1 MCVCHDCAWRPAC
14 GVRHTHPLAVREGV
28 PPRRPPYRL
37 SSERAGDARLRAR
50 TQCAMRRGAKRGRAA
65 RAGGGAPGAALL
77 SLADHLCGDTH
88 CVIFSKLASDPLAP
102 SDAIA
107 YGSASH
113 ALRAATRVARAQL
126 RADSKPARVLARAAG
141 QASLK
146 ALREA
151 RVVAFDCSHLRADQ
165 LEWLGT
171 LAPSLPALEALTL
184 YKPSPEMVIRFVGAL
199 GVAEMSRVAELRV
212 EEVEYDDD
220 DDDARGDVV
229 ASALGTALARAAFP
243 NLKRIRLAR
252 SGIGD
257 AGLVALAPALRRR
270 PALCE
275 IDLDDNPLG
284 DAGVAAL
291 VGPGTGSL
299 DALRTLSIRHTEI
312 TDVGCAALE
321 AALDSGALSR
331 LEFLCTNRLTR
342 ASPAA
347 LERIFVWLGYRSK
360 AEMDHEDA
368 INALGDDE
376 DDESGYEPTVEDLEF
391 YTANSWDAQMLDA
404 DSSDD
409 DEF

>member
-1 MCVCHDCAWRPAC
+1 MQH
-14 GVRHTHPLAVREGV
+14 
-28 PPRRPPYRL
+28 
-37 SSERAGDARLRAR
+37 
-50 TQCAMRRGAKRGRAA
+50 GAKRGRTA

-77 SLADHLCGDTH
+77 SLADHLCGDAH

-107 YGSASH
+107 YGSANR

-151 RVVAFDCSHLRADQ
+151 TVVAFDCSHLRADQ
-165 LEWLGT
+165 MEWLGT
-171 LAPSLPALEALTL
+171 HAPSLPALEALTL

-199 GVAEMSRVAELRV
+199 GDAAMSRVAELRV
-212 EEVEYDDD
+212 EAVECDDD

-270 PALCE
+270 PALRE

-291 VGPGTGSL
+291 VGPSGRGSL
-299 DALRTLSIRHTEI
+299 AALRTLSIRDTDV

-321 AALDSGALSR
+321 AALDSGALSQ
-331 LEFLCTNRLTR
+331 LQFLCTNRLTR

-347 LERIFVWLGYRSK
+347 LDRIFVWRGYRSK

-376 DDESGYEPTVEDLEF
+376 DDESGYEPTVEDQEF

-409 DEF
+409 EF

>member
-1 MCVCHDCAWRPAC
+1 
-14 GVRHTHPLAVREGV
+14 
-28 PPRRPPYRL
+28 
-37 SSERAGDARLRAR
+37 
-50 TQCAMRRGAKRGRAA
+50 MRRGAKRGRAA

-77 SLADHLCGDTH
+77 SHTDLCGDTH

-151 RVVAFDCSHLRADQ
+151 TVVAFDCSHLRADQ

-199 GVAEMSRVAELRV
+199 GDAAMSRVTELRV
-212 EEVEYDDD
+212 EAVEYDD

-347 LERIFVWLGYRSK
+347 LERIFVWRGYRSG
-360 AEMDHEDA
+360 AEMRYEHA
-368 INALGDDE
+368 INTLGDDE
-376 DDESGYEPTVEDLEF
+376 DDEPGYEPTVEELEF
-391 YTANSWDAQMLDA
+391 YTTNSWDAQME
-404 DSSDD
+404 SSDD
-409 DEF
+409 DDEF